1 MALRRHH
8 LHGQFEVAARHG
20 ERRTGYELTGLPP
33 GARRIVLAGNP
44 NTGKSVFF
52 NAMTGLYVDVSNFP
66 GTTVEVSSGRFGK
79 DVVLDTPG
87 IYGVSSFNDEERVAR
102 DVILA
107 ADIVV
112 NVVNA
117 SNLERDLFLTLQ
129 LIDLGRPMVVAVNM
143 VDEARRLGLQIDFA
157 RLRDLLGV
165 PVVPTVATRRQGLD
179 EVRRMLDAARPG
191 RPDPVT
197 EALVARAGEL
207 AGLGEPP
214 SDRAEALLMLED
226 DPQVLEEYGAGPTG
240 RRDEVYGRRRERVE
254 AMVATV
260 VGRTKARLSAADA
273 VSRLTLHPFWG
284 TLILLAVLFG
294 LYELIGVLAA
304 QKVVGFTE
312 DHLMRGHYEPWV
324 RRLLGSLLAPGGAA
338 ETFITGEFGLLTMT
352 VTYVVGLLFPLV
364 VAFYLGMSVL
374 EDSGYLPRLAT
385 LVDREMG
392 RIGLNGRAV
401 IPLILGF
408 GCVTMAVI
416 TTRLLGTSRE
426 RTIAVALLALTIPCS
441 AQLGVIA
448 GMIGGL
454 GLVAFLLFFGAI
466 GTVFVAAGTALN
478 RLLPGLSSD
487 LFIDLPPLRLPR
499 LGNVLQKTWS
509 KTVMFLRDAGPLFV
523 YGSLAISL
531 LRVTGWLDGIQGFLS
546 PLTVGWLHLPREA
559 ATAFIM
565 GIVRRDFAAAGL
577 TAMSLDAAQKLTAM
591 VTVTLFVPCVAAV
604 MVIYK
609 ERGPAQATVIW
620 LSSFAVAFAV
630 GGLAGRLAELLL

>member
-8 LHGQFEVAARHG
+8 LHGQFEVTAQHG

-66 GTTVEVSSGRFGK
+66 GTTVEVSSGRFGQ

-107 ADIVV
+107 ADLVV

-143 VDEARRLGLQIDFA
+143 VDEARRLGLQIDFV

-179 EVRRMLDAARPG
+179 EVCRMLDAARPG
-191 RPDPVT
+191 RLDPVT
-197 EALVARAGEL
+197 EDLVARAGEL
-207 AGLGEPP
+207 AGLAEQP
-214 SDRAEALLMLED
+214 SDRAEALLLLED
-226 DPQVLEEYGAGPTG
+226 DPQILEEYRARPTG
-240 RRDEVYGRRRERVE
+240 RREEVYGRRRERVE
-254 AMVATV
+254 VMAAAV
-260 VGRTKARLSAADA
+260 VGRTKASLSAADV

-284 TLILLAVLFG
+284 TLLLLAVLFG

-312 DHLMRGHYEPWV
+312 DNLMRGHYEPWV
-324 RRLLGSLLAPGGAA
+324 RRLLGPFLASGGAA

-385 LVDREMG
+385 LVDREMS

-454 GLVAFLLFFGAI
+454 GLVAFLLFFVAI
-466 GTVFVAAGTALN
+466 GAVFVATGTALN
-478 RLLPGLSSD
+478 RVLPGLSSD

-531 LRVTGWLDGIQGFLS
+531 LRVTGWLEGIQGFLS
-546 PLTVGWLHLPREA
+546 PLIVGWLHLPPEA

-577 TAMSLDAAQKLTAM
+577 AAMPLGAVQKLTAM

-630 GGLAGRLAELLL
+630 GGLAGRLAELIL